1 MKSVKKHS
9 FLLSLIG
16 AAVLIAAIATLI
28 IVFRDEIAYFFESLR
43 DKLYAVKD
51 EILTPEEYDDYA
63 DVGGD
68 GE

>member
-1 MKSVKKHS
+1 MKKRS
-9 FLLSLIG
+9 FLLTLIG
-16 AAVLIAAIATLI
+16 AAVLVAAVATVI
-28 IVFRDEIAYFFESLR
+28 IVFRDEIAYFFENLR
-43 DKLYAVKD
+43 DKLYAVKE